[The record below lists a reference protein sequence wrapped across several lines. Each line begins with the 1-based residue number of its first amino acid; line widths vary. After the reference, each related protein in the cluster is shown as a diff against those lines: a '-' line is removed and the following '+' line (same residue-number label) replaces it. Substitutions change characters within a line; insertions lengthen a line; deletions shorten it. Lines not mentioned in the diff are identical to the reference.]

1 MNSKRIESLIDDNMM
16 KIGFILGLGV
26 GGITDTDKVI
36 IKKAMLYRLK
46 NTKSDLAAYLE
57 GLDDIKFCEQVLNT
71 ASYWI
76 EKEFD
81 NSRVNGLRKEK
92 ERLSESFYNRLM
104 VRYKARLIKE
114 FRGLSETSTM
124 YRDTISKINIKFID
138 DAPFDEGDI
147 CKYIKNSI
155 VIAKSCHYKI
165 KSGLLLLEL
174 MGICNNIQ
182 LALAHICYYSYIHE
196 SNNFLLEL
204 GKKSRSEFLDEWVSR
219 HVSITEK
226 QTINHDSLYKTK
238 DLSSLSQYIDDL
250 INSIDSLAET
260 DTFWDNVKTN
270 IETSRTT
277 LAVIS
282 SCKYQIIRT
291 DK

>member
-1 MNSKRIESLIDDNMM
+1 M

-26 GGITDTDKVI
+26 GGITDTDKII
-36 IKKAMLYRLK
+36 IKKTMLYRLK
-46 NTKSDLAAYLE
+46 NTKSDLATYLE
-57 GLDDIKFCEQVLNT
+57 GLDDVKFCEQVLNT

-92 ERLSESFYNRLM
+92 ERLSDAFYNRLM

-114 FRGLSETSTM
+114 FRGLSETSIM
-124 YRDTISKINIKFID
+124 YRDTISKINNKILEDEFL
-138 DAPFDEGDI
+138 DEGSI

-196 SNNFLLEL
+196 SNNFLSGLERK
-204 GKKSRSEFLDEWVSR
+204 GGNEFLDDWVAR

-226 QTINHDSLYKTK
+226 QTINHDSLYKSN
-238 DLSSLSQYIDDL
+238 DLSRLSQYIDDL

-260 DTFWDNVKTN
+260 DSFWDNVKNN

-277 LAVIS
+277 LAVVS
-282 SCKYQIIRT
+282 SCKCQILRKT
-291 DK
+291 R

>member
-1 MNSKRIESLIDDNMM
+1 MNSKRIESLIDENMM

-36 IKKAMLYRLK
+36 IKKTMLYRLK
-46 NTKSDLAAYLE
+46 NTKSDLATYLE
-57 GLDDIKFCEQVLNT
+57 GLDDVKFCEQVLNT

-92 ERLSESFYNRLM
+92 ERLSDAFYNRLM

-124 YRDTISKINIKFID
+124 YRDTISKINNKFLED
-138 DAPFDEGDI
+138 EFLDEGSI

-196 SNNFLLEL
+196 SNNFLSGL
-204 GKKSRSEFLDEWVSR
+204 GRRGGNEFLDEWVAR

-226 QTINHDSLYKTK
+226 QTINHDSLYKSN
-238 DLSSLSQYIDDL
+238 DLSRLSQYIDDL

-260 DTFWDNVKTN
+260 DSFWDNVKTN

-277 LAVIS
+277 LAVVS
-282 SCKYQIIRT
+282 SCKCQIFRT
-291 DK
+291 TR

>member
-36 IKKAMLYRLK
+36 IKKTMLYRLK

-92 ERLSESFYNRLM
+92 ERLSENFYNRLM

-147 CKYIKNSI
+147 CKCIKNSI
-155 VIAKSCHYKI
+155 IIAKSCHYKI
-165 KSGLLLLEL
+165 KSGLLTLEL
-174 MGICNNIQ
+174 MGICNDIQ
-182 LALAHICYYSYIHE
+182 LALMHICYYSYIHE
-196 SNNFLLEL
+196 SNSFLLAL
-204 GKKSRSEFLDEWVSR
+204 ANKSRSEFLDEWVSR

-226 QTINHDSLYKTK
+226 QAINHDSLYRTK
-238 DLSSLSQYIDDL
+238 DLSNLSQYIDDI
-250 INSIDSLAET
+250 INSIDALADT

-282 SCKYQIIRT
+282 SCKCQMIRT
-291 DK
+291 IK